1 MAPRMQDPSDLRS
14 PLIACPSA
22 ARTFYDPL
30 HRTRFLWLT
39 LPDEPGCAR
48 CSRIAV
54 LRVFPHDLRTSNSYL
69 SSRSLSRLAPSS
81 SRPPDSPPRGQ
92 TQRVS
97 PVPRVLQRECTTS
110 TGWRQSTVW
119 DLGKAILKGM
129 AATPDPVPPYAT
141 RRRPTRPRR
150 PTRGRYVRQSSL
162 VRVVASIAGLRPLR
176 A

>member
-1 MAPRMQDPSDLRS
+1 MHCCGMPALRECVEVVTSLPVTTPKMQDPSDLRS

-22 ARTFYDPL
+22 ARTFYDPF

-110 TGWRQSTVW
+110 TGWRQSAVLELCEVVREGC
-119 DLGKAILKGM
+119 LGAVGGPIT
-129 AATPDPVPPYAT
+129 ASRA
-141 RRRPTRPRR
+141 RR
-150 PTRGRYVRQSSL
+150 
-162 VRVVASIAGLRPLR
+162 
-176 A
+176 